1 MRSVTYVANNDIT
14 LLETGQQLFPA
25 MIAAIDAARHDILF
39 ETYIF
44 AEDAVARGI
53 EAALIRAAG
62 RGVKVR
68 VLVDWF
74 GTGHRACC
82 RRAEAFAQAGVQY
95 RVFNPWFKRGIAR
108 THRKITVVDGEIAF
122 VGGININDDML
133 CDYEPYR
140 PLSAPRWD
148 FAVQVRGPLLAQIHF
163 EAQAQWMRA
172 GRLDLLSRIELFR
185 ETRRTPPSENGR
197 PMRAAFVVRDNL
209 RNRRTIQRAYLQAIG
224 QARKSVLLA
233 NPYFA
238 PGRKFREALAQAARR
253 GVKVTLLIGVGE
265 FRMQDAV
272 ARSFYPK
279 LLANPYFAPGRKFR
293 EALAQAARRGV
304 QVTLLIGVGEFKMQ
318 DAVARSF
325 YPKLLA
331 DGIDVVEYRK
341 TQLHAKI
348 AVVDDDWATVGSS
361 NCDGLSLF
369 LNQEANIVVKNAA
382 FARAVRTHIERGIAD
397 GEVVRMEDFEGIGW
411 VRRVRYEM
419 AYLLYKL
426 TMRIFAIGYA

>member
-1 MRSVTYVANNDIT
+1 MRSVAYVANNDVT
-14 LLETGQQLFPA
+14 LLETGLQLFPA
-25 MIAAIDAARHDILF
+25 MLAAIDAARHEILF

-44 AEDAVARGI
+44 AEDAVAGAI
-53 EAALIRAAG
+53 EAALVRAAG

-74 GTGHRACC
+74 GTGERTC
-82 RRAEAFAQAGVQY
+82 RRLGEVFAAAGVHY
-95 RVFNPWFKRGIAR
+95 RVFNRRFKRGIAR
-108 THRKITVVDGEIAF
+108 THRKITVVDREIAF
-122 VGGININDDML
+122 VGGININDDMR
-133 CDYEPYR
+133 CDYDPERVLP
-140 PLSAPRWD
+140 APRWD
-148 FAVQVRGPLLAQIHF
+148 FAVRVTGPLLGQIHF

-172 GRLDLLSRIELFR
+172 GHLDLRHRIELFR
-185 ETRRTPPSENGR
+185 ETRRQPPGEGAR

-238 PGRKFREALAQAARR
+238 PGRKFRDALAQAARR
-253 GVKVTLLIGVGE
+253 GVEVTLLIGVGE

-279 LLANPYFAPGRKFR
+279 LLAA
-293 EALAQAARRGV
+293 
-304 QVTLLIGVGEFKMQ
+304 
-318 DAVARSF
+318 
-325 YPKLLA
+325 
-331 DGIDVVEYRK
+331 GIAVVEYRK

-369 LNQEANIVVKNAA
+369 VNQEANIVVRNAS
-382 FARAVRTHIERGIAD
+382 FARAVRTHIQRGIAD
-397 GEVVRMEDFEGIGW
+397 GVPVLPQQFEGMGW
-411 VRRVRYEM
+411 VRRAAYEM

>member
-44 AEDAVARGI
+44 AEDDVARGI
-53 EAALIRAAG
+53 EAALIRAAE
-62 RGVKVR
+62 RGLKVR

-82 RRAEAFAQAGVQY
+82 RRAEAFARAGVYY

-122 VGGININDDML
+122 VGGININDDMRH
-133 CDYEPYR
+133 DYEPYL
-140 PLSAPRWD
+140 PLPAPRWD
-148 FAVQVRGPLLAQIHF
+148 FAVSVRGPLVAQIHF

-172 GRLDLLSRIELFR
+172 GRLDILSRIGLYR
-185 ETRRTPPSENGR
+185 ETRKTPPTEGAR

-238 PGRKFREALAQAARR
+238 PGRKFREALARAARR
-253 GVKVTLLIGVGE
+253 GVAVTLLIGTGE

-279 LLANPYFAPGRKFR
+279 LLA
-293 EALAQAARRGV
+293 
-304 QVTLLIGVGEFKMQ
+304 
-318 DAVARSF
+318 
-325 YPKLLA
+325 
-331 DGIDVVEYRK
+331 DGIQVVEYRK

-369 LNQEANIVVKNAA
+369 LNQEANIVVRNAD
-382 FARAVRTHIERGIAD
+382 FARAVRAHIERGVAD
-397 GEVVRMEDFEGIGW
+397 GDLVRLEEFEGIGW
-411 VRRVRYEM
+411 VRRVRYEL

-426 TMRIFAIGYA
+426 AMRIFAIGYA

>member
-25 MIAAIDAARHDILF
+25 MIEAIDAARHDVLF

-44 AEDAVARGI
+44 AEDDVARGI

-82 RRAEAFAQAGVQY
+82 RRAEAFAAAGVQY

-108 THRKITVVDGEIAF
+108 THRKITVVDGETAF
-122 VGGININDDML
+122 VGGININDDLL

-148 FAVQVRGPLLAQIHF
+148 FAVRVRGPLLAQIHF

-172 GRLDLLSRIELFR
+172 GRLDLFSRIELFR
-185 ETRRTPPSENGR
+185 ETRRTPPTEGAR

-265 FRMQDAV
+265 F
-272 ARSFYPK
+272 
-279 LLANPYFAPGRKFR
+279 
-293 EALAQAARRGV
+293 
-304 QVTLLIGVGEFKMQ
+304 KMQ

-331 DGIDVVEYRK
+331 DGIHVVEYRK

-369 LNQEANIVVKNAA
+369 VNQEANIVVKNAA

-397 GEVVRMEDFEGIGW
+397 GEVVRMEDFEGMGW